1 LPPSLSDVKRRVLPI
16 AASEAHRAE
25 LALAA
30 RAWYGDDAP
39 GEDWLNFLEFFA
51 FEWLDFDGLTLVER
65 TLGLPLPAD
74 AQRWLTRL
82 RHGVFVIDDWADGV
96 AQARDTLNED
106 ALELIIDEPLPAR
119 SVLCGRL
126 IPVGQGRYVPSG
138 EPDLYDPLSALR
150 RMELS
155 RTWAMSPRKLHVDHL
170 TGLRRAFAVQREQRA
185 AFIAHFGAD
194 ELLFEDTKQ
203 LSDAISGFLS
213 HLLHEHRPASLEG
226 RTLAE
231 TLRDQGGL
239 DLPLV
244 AATVGETLTGAPSVG
259 VIFDERDGISFLPGW
274 REFLLY
280 MNNASQESN
289 FVDFYVRSK
298 EYGDLPFRRGATPA
312 RLARHLG
319 VPEAPLDALVAP
331 LKLTRRASPSVLP
344 GFEDWG

>member
-1 LPPSLSDVKRRVLPI
+1 MPLTLSDVKRRVLPI

-30 RAWYGDDAP
+30 HAWYGDEEP
-39 GEDWLNFLEFFA
+39 GEDWVNFLEFFA
-51 FEWLDFDGLTLVER
+51 FEWLDADGLTLVER
-65 TLGLPLPAD
+65 TLGLPLPAE

-96 AQARDTLNED
+96 AKARDTLNED
-106 ALELIIDEPLPAR
+106 ALELLIDEALPAR

-126 IPVGQGRYVPSG
+126 IPLAPGRYAPSG

-155 RTWAMSPRKLHVDHL
+155 RAWAQSPRKVHVDHL

-194 ELLFEDTKQ
+194 ELLFDDSAQ

-213 HLLHEHRPASLEG
+213 HLLHEHRPASLDG

-244 AATVGETLTGAPSVG
+244 AATVGETLVGAPSVG

-280 MNNASQESN
+280 MNNASQDAK
-289 FVDFYVRSK
+289 FVEFYLRSR
-298 EYGDLPFRRGATPA
+298 EYGDLPFRRGATPGA
-312 RLARHLG
+312 LARHLG
-319 VPEAPLDALVAP
+319 VPEAPVAELLAP
-331 LKLTRRASPSVLP
+331 LQLRRRAAPSVLP